1 MKLTA
6 KSFAGMVDATAI
18 GANLSFSSH
27 RDLVEYSKKYEF
39 AQIFGFASYYPY
51 LLENMKGCV
60 TGVGG
65 GVGSSLGAGTELT
78 EVKVFEA
85 KKYIEMGC
93 DEIDMWMN
101 IAAFRNG
108 EYEYVL
114 EDLKA
119 VRDVV
124 PSNHNLKVIIEC
136 AILSPEQIEKACEL
150 VILSGADFV
159 KSGTGNLG
167 ACTVEHA
174 RLMLR
179 GANNKIKVKC
189 AGGIRD
195 LETVK
200 RMVELGVHRIG
211 MNVYSAEAM
220 IRQLPDE

>member
-1 MKLTA
+1 
-6 KSFAGMVDATAI
+6 
-18 GANLSFSSH
+18 
-27 RDLVEYSKKYEF
+27 
-39 AQIFGFASYYPY
+39 
-51 LLENMKGCV
+51 
-60 TGVGG
+60 
-65 GVGSSLGAGTELT
+65 
-78 EVKVFEA
+78 
-85 KKYIEMGC
+85 MGC

-114 EDLKA
+114 EDLMA

-124 PSNHNLKVIIEC
+124 PSDHNLKVIIEC